1 MKANMKLFFQTVF
14 ASLILLSGFNQLGF
28 AADPKVDLKIQQIM
42 QNSFVAAGVADLG
55 RLTQDPVQ
63 LLCSDTSYQNSK
75 AGKAKIEIL
84 QKEALAKIPKPEGGI
99 YLGDW
104 KKGELIAQSGRGA
117 TFTDAPNTVNG
128 GGCYNC
134 HQIDPKEI
142 SHGTMGP
149 SLVAYGKTRGNSGA
163 ILEYTWNRLYNS
175 KAYNACSNMPRFG
188 HFNLLTQDQMKDL
201 MALLLDPNSP
211 VNQ

>member
-1 MKANMKLFFQTVF
+1 MKLFFQIVF
-14 ASLILLSGFNQLGF
+14 ASLTLLSGFNQLSF
-28 AADPKVDLKIQQIM
+28 AADPKPNPKIQQM
-42 QNSFVAAGVADLG
+42 MENSFMAAGVADLG
-55 RLTQDPVQ
+55 RLTQDPIQ
-63 LLCSDTSYQNSK
+63 LLCSDASYQNSK

-84 QKEALAKIPKPEGGI
+84 QKEALAKIPKPEGAV

-117 TFTDAPNTVNG
+117 TFTDAPNSVNG

-149 SLVAYGKTRGNSGA
+149 SLAAYGKTRGNTGP
-163 ILEYTWNRLYNS
+163 ILEYTWNRIYNS

-201 MALLLDPNSP
+201 MALLLDPSSP